1 MPSQE
6 QWSKLNEYLLQV
18 GAFDELVPFCVNALE
33 RLGKVVSYDQG
44 RVYLFDGDGRVFDE
58 YLRGISKKMTKIYHE
73 YYDQTDDERYS
84 ATRRANFEAR
94 KLRIDAGNGEVPVG
108 MRVRRHE
115 IKVLDWSSEPH
126 DTKFYREYVAKLDLT
141 YSTGFQLFDN
151 QLRPRAL
158 FCIDRTRPVNYNAD
172 ERALLSLAA
181 SHLDNMCRKLF
192 VEPPVALGDTISLM
206 ASGIPL
212 TERER
217 QLCTMLMR
225 GETPKSIAETLGISR
240 RTVYKHVSNIHRKL
254 EVSNQ
259 AELLARLSES
269 AIRGR
274 EEVLTNQS

>member
-1 MPSQE
+1 MPSQA
-6 QWSKLNEYLLQV
+6 QWAKLNEYLLQV

-33 RLGKVVSYDQG
+33 RLGKVVSFDQG
-44 RVYLFDGDGRVFDE
+44 RMYLFDGTGHVFDE
-58 YLRGISKKMTKIYHE
+58 YLLGVSKKTTRIYHE
-73 YYDQTDDERYS
+73 YYDQTDNSRYS
-84 ATRRANFEAR
+84 ATRRAAFEAH
-94 KLRIDAGNGEVPVG
+94 KLRMDPEDDELPTG
-108 MRVRRHE
+108 MRVRRHD
-115 IKVLDWSSEPH
+115 IKVLNWSDEPH
-126 DTKFYREYVAKLDLT
+126 DTKFYREYVSKLGLT
-141 YSTGFQLFDN
+141 YSTGFQVYDN
-151 QLRPRAL
+151 QLQPRAL

-172 ERALLSLAA
+172 ERALLSLVAI
-181 SHLDNMCRKLF
+181 HLDNMCRKLF

-225 GETPKSIAETLGISR
+225 GVTPKAMAEMLGISR
-240 RTVYKHVSNIHRKL
+240 RTVYKHISNIHRKL
-254 EVSNQ
+254 GVSNQ

>member
-1 MPSQE
+1 MPSQV
-6 QWSKLNEYLLQV
+6 QWAKLNEYLLQV
-18 GAFDELVPFCVNALE
+18 GAFDGLVPFCVNALE
-33 RLGKVVSYDQG
+33 RLRKVVSFDLG
-44 RVYLFDGDGRVFDE
+44 RVYLFDAAGHVFDE
-58 YLRGISKKMTKIYHE
+58 YLLGVKKKTTKIYHE

-84 ATRRANFEAR
+84 ATRLASLEAR
-94 KLRIDAGNGEVPVG
+94 KLRFDAVNDEVPVG
-108 MRVRRHE
+108 MRVRRYE
-115 IKVLDWSSEPH
+115 IKVLDWSNEPH
-126 DTKFYREYVAKLDLT
+126 DTKFYREYVATLGLT
-141 YSTGFQLFDN
+141 YSTGFQLYDH
-151 QLRPRAL
+151 QLQPRVL

-172 ERALLSLAA
+172 ERALLSLVA
-181 SHLDNMCRKLF
+181 SHLNNMCRKYF

-225 GETPKSIAETLGISR
+225 GETPKSIAEALGISR
-240 RTVYKHVSNIHRKL
+240 RTAYKHISNIHRKL
-254 EVSNQ
+254 GVTNQ